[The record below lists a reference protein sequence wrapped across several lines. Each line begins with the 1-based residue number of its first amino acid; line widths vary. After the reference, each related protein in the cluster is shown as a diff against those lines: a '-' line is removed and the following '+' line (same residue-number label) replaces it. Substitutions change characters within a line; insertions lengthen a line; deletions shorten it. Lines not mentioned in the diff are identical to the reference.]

1 MVQATIDATCAGDCM
16 SAVMYGG
23 EIYGAVGSGGRRRIC
38 NLVWPGAV
46 RIMQAEPPAEL
57 RSWSRSESG
66 SEMWLKRVALEHEL
80 QVGLTLL
87 LTTCDA
93 CQSCRACAVCWL

>member
-1 MVQATIDATCAGDCM
+1 
-16 SAVMYGG
+16 
-23 EIYGAVGSGGRRRIC
+23 
-38 NLVWPGAV
+38 
-46 RIMQAEPPAEL
+46 MQAEPPAEL